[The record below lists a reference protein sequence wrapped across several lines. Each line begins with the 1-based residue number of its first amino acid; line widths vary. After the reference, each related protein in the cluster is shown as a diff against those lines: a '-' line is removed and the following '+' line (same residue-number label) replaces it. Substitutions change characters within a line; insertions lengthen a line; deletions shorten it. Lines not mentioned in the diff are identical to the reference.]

1 MYPQHTGARADR
13 FSSLLAH
20 LMFAVAA
27 ALALL
32 GVAALLHITTLPVW
46 AWLFVAPD
54 TLAVVVAGFLLVLA
68 ARSARVPAQGAYR

>member
-13 FSSLLAH
+13 FSAALAH
-20 LMFAVAA
+20 LMFAVAT

-32 GVAALLHITTLPVW
+32 GFAALLHLTVLPVW

-54 TLAVVVAGFLLVLA
+54 TLAVIVGGFLLVLA
-68 ARSARVPAQGAYR
+68 ARGTTGGAYR

>member
-1 MYPQHTGARADR
+1 MYPYTGARADR
-13 FSSLLAH
+13 FSAALAH

-32 GVAALLHITTLPVW
+32 GFAALLHLATLPVW

-54 TLAVVVAGFLLVLA
+54 TLAVVVGGFLLALA
-68 ARSARVPAQGAYR
+68 AHGTTDSAYR

>member
-13 FSSLLAH
+13 FSAALAH

-32 GVAALLHITTLPVW
+32 GFAALLHLATLPVW

-54 TLAVVVAGFLLVLA
+54 ILAVIVGGFLRALT
-68 ARSARVPAQGAYR
+68 AQTTTGGGYR

>member
-13 FSSLLAH
+13 FSATLAH

-27 ALALL
+27 ALAIL
-32 GVAALLHITTLPVW
+32 GFAALLHLTVLPVW

-54 TLAVVVAGFLLVLA
+54 TLAVVVVGFLFALT
-68 ARSARVPAQGAYR
+68 ARGGTAGAYQ